1 MDKNLLRLE
10 YDKILAKLAAYTSF
24 AVSREMAENLLPAGI
39 AAEATERLAETDEA
53 AAVLTLYPLF
63 SLGGLW
69 DIRPSLAHL
78 QIGGVLTTEELIN
91 IAATARAARQSKQV
105 LSELRGKYPIICG
118 LGREL
123 VLLKTIESAVEK
135 AIADDGSINDNASDK
150 LASIRR
156 RKRQAAE
163 RIKER
168 LDSLIK
174 NPQTAKLLQE
184 PIVTIRDNR
193 YVVPVKQEFR
203 GQVAG
208 IVHDMSS
215 SGATLFIEPLAVMEQ
230 NNQLQQAAREE
241 EEEIAAI
248 IRALSMVVNG
258 FSAELQL
265 NIAVLARLDFI
276 FAKGRFSY
284 FLEGIA
290 PKISDSGVIRLVQAR
305 HPLIIAEKVVPIDV
319 SIDKKIFT
327 MIITGPNTGGK
338 TVTLKTVGLL
348 TLMGLAGLH
357 IPAKD
362 GCEISCFSKVFADI
376 GDEQSIEQNL
386 STFSSHMANIV
397 KILAHADEKSLV
409 LLDELGAGT
418 DPTEGAALAMAI
430 LEYLQKCHSKVIAT
444 THYSELK
451 AYACNN
457 PATINASVEFDL
469 ATLSPTYRLLTG
481 VPGKSNAFEIS
492 RRLGLKDSIVDTAA
506 SFLSQ
511 EDVQITA
518 MLANLEDM
526 RRDLTEQKRQLDTAL
541 AECATKDQHLREQEQ
556 LNERERAEALIEANR
571 QAQQLVAATM
581 DQCSDLYQQI
591 RKQASVDVT
600 SAQKS
605 YQQAQ
610 IELKKLKKKAEQEQ
624 PELPIAGA
632 APRQVLVGEKVFLPR
647 LNNEA
652 VVLKQPDSDGQVQ
665 LQVGALKLKYPFS
678 DIRLIEEDKGEKSK
692 NFGRGRYGKIQM
704 EKALAVKSEID
715 LHGMEVL
722 EAINVLDKYID
733 DSFIAGARQ
742 VKIIHGR
749 GTGALRK
756 GIREYLQSHRL
767 VKSYKDSE
775 YNDGGVGA
783 TIVELDV

>member
-1 MDKNLLRLE
+1 LE
-10 YDKILAKLAAYTSF
+10 YDKILFQLAGYTSF
-24 AVSREMAENLLPAGI
+24 AVSRELAENLLPATGV
-39 AAEATERLAETDEA
+39 AEATERLVETDEA
-53 AAVLTLYPLF
+53 AAVLTLYPSF
-63 SLGGLW
+63 SLGGVW
-69 DIRPSLAHL
+69 DIRSSLAHL
-78 QIGGVLTTEELIN
+78 QIGGVLTVEELIN
-91 IAATARAARQSKQV
+91 IAATARAARQSKQFF
-105 LSELRGKYPIICG
+105 SELKGKYPIVCG
-118 LGREL
+118 LGRDL
-123 VLLKTIESAVEK
+123 VMLKTIESAVEK
-135 AIADDGSINDNASDK
+135 AIADDGSINDNASDR
-150 LASIRR
+150 LSSIRR
-156 RKRQAAE
+156 RKRQAAD

-174 NPQTAKLLQE
+174 NPQTAKLLQD

-193 YVVPVKQEFR
+193 YVVPVKQEYR
-203 GQVAG
+203 GQLAG
-208 IVHDMSS
+208 IVHDMSA

-248 IRALSMVVNG
+248 MRALSMVVNS

-265 NIAVLARLDFI
+265 NISLLARLDFV
-276 FAKGRFSY
+276 FAKGRYSY
-284 FLEGIA
+284 LLEGMA
-290 PKISDSGVIRLVQAR
+290 PKISDSGVISLTQAR
-305 HPLIIAEKVVPIDV
+305 HPLIAADKVVPIDV
-319 SIDKKIFT
+319 TIDKKT
-327 MIITGPNTGGK
+327 AAMIITGPNTGGK

-357 IPAKD
+357 IPTKS
-362 GCEISCFSKVFADI
+362 GSEISYFNKVFADI
-376 GDEQSIEQNL
+376 GDEQSIEQSL

-397 KILAHADEKSLV
+397 KILAQADEKSLV

-430 LEYLQKCHSKVIAT
+430 LEHLQKCRSKVLAT

-506 SFLSQ
+506 SFLSS

-526 RRDLTEQKRQLDTAL
+526 RRELTNQKRQLDTAL
-541 AECATKDQHLREQEQ
+541 AECAEREQHLRDQEQ
-556 LNERERAEALIEANR
+556 HGERERAEALIEANH

-591 RKQASVDVT
+591 RKQASVDT
-600 SAQKS
+600 AAAQKS
-605 YQQAQ
+605 FQQAQ
-610 IELKKLKKKAEQEQ
+610 VELKKMKKKAEQEK
-624 PELPIAGA
+624 PELPIAGE
-632 APRQVLVGEKVFLPR
+632 APRQLLVGERVFLPR

-652 VVLKQPDSDGQVQ
+652 VVLKLSDSDGQVL
-665 LQVGALKLKYPFS
+665 LQVGALKLKYAFS
-678 DIRLIEEDKGEKSK
+678 DIRLIDEDKTASIRS
-692 NFGRGRYGKIQM
+692 FGSGRFGKIQM

-715 LHGMEVL
+715 LHGLEVL
-722 EAINVLDKYID
+722 EAVNVLDKYID
-733 DSFIAGARQ
+733 DAFIAGAKK

-756 GIREYLQSHRL
+756 GIREYLQGHRL
-767 VKSYKDSE
+767 VKSFKDGE
-775 YNDGGVGA
+775 YNDGGIGA